1 MSQSFSIIVATK
13 DRAPMIQGLLDSMK
27 NVAGLDR
34 IRPQIIIGDNDSQDG
49 TWEVLQRTAK
59 NFPLPVKLLKVKRP
73 GKSAA
78 LNDAVR
84 AAEGRILVFLDDDVT
99 LDRRWLEAS
108 EKFFSQKTYQVG
120 QGRIQ
125 LESPDANDPQVQKLI
140 HRFRTIPHVE
150 YDKSMDRVHS
160 LTGANFA
167 VLRDALERVGPF
179 DERLGPGA
187 SGTSEDIELAQRFT
201 RAGISIGYMQEAIA
215 YHRVDRSRL
224 TEEYFKSLHKKQRKS
239 RLLIKNRSVPHIL
252 LGICGMTTLYGINC
266 VFSGERR
273 RYRSKGRIY
282 HYLGMLEDKWHGQ
295 ADKR

>member
-49 TWEVLQRTAK
+49 TWEVLQRIAK
-59 NFPLPVKLLKVKRP
+59 NFPLPIKLLKVKRP

-108 EKFFSQKTYQVG
+108 EKFFAQKTYQVG
-120 QGRIQ
+120 QGRIRLQ
-125 LESPDANDPQVQKLI
+125 SPDANDPQVQKLI
-140 HRFRTIPHVE
+140 HRFRTIPRVE
-150 YDKSMDRVHS
+150 YDESMDHVHS

-187 SGTSEDIELAQRFT
+187 SGTSEDIELAQRFA

-224 TEEYFKSLHKKQRKS
+224 TEEYFKSLHKKQGKS

-252 LGICGMTTLYGINC
+252 FGICGMTTLYGINC

-282 HYLGMLEDKWHGQ
+282 HYLGMLEDKWNGQ

>member
-1 MSQSFSIIVATK
+1 MRKSFSIIVATK
-13 DRAPMIQGLLDSMK
+13 NRAPMIQGLLDSMK
-27 NVAGLDR
+27 KVAGLDR
-34 IRPQIIIGDNDSQDG
+34 IRPQIIVGDNNSQDG
-49 TWEVLQRTAK
+49 TWEFLQRTAK
-59 NFPLPVKLLKVKRP
+59 NFPLPITLLKVKRP
-73 GKSAA
+73 GKSAV

-84 AAEGRILVFLDDDVT
+84 AADGRILVFLDDDVT
-99 LDRRWLEAS
+99 PDRRWLEAS

-120 QGRIQ
+120 QGRIRLQ
-125 LESPDANDPQVQKLI
+125 SPDANDPQVQQLI
-140 HRFRTIPHVE
+140 QRFRTIPYVE
-150 YDKSMDRVHS
+150 YDKSTDRVHS

-187 SGTSEDIELAQRFT
+187 SGTSEDIELARRFT
-201 RAGISIGYMQEAIA
+201 RAGIGIGYMREAIA

-224 TEEYFKSLHKKQRKS
+224 TEEYFKSLHKKQGKS

-252 LGICGMTTLYGINC
+252 FGICGMTTLYGINC

-282 HYLGMLEDKWHGQ
+282 HYLGMLEDKWNGQ
-295 ADKR
+295 ADK